1 MESQS
6 PVCGSEKSRA
16 RSQMGQAATKNHSRE
31 KERKKRKHGRKKAN
45 TGEKKNMWTFSFQ
58 LSQNSA
64 SLVAN
69 QTPDMRTN
77 LSGGGGDKTKKRNQM
92 YHPHLD
98 LQPCPPTI
106 SLSSLS
112 PLPYCF
118 QPVGYPGKER
128 ISRTNYVTLVEYI
141 DEGRCLKV
149 INRAVGYPPRCCI
162 SR

>member
-45 TGEKKNMWTFSFQ
+45 TGEKKKYVDIFLPTLTKLRQ
-58 LSQNSA
+58 LGSQPNTGYAYKSI
-64 SLVAN
+64 
-69 QTPDMRTN
+69 
-77 LSGGGGDKTKKRNQM
+77 GGGGDKTKKRNQM